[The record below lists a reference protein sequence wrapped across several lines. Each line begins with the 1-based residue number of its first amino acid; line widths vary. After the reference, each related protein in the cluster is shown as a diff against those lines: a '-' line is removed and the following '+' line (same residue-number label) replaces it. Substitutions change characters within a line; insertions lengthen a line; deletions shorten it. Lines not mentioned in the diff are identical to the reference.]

1 MIAGID
7 RRSEPRLNYSWDSQI
22 YTEGTRGGRLGRM
35 VDLNSK
41 GAAFLV
47 SNDTDLSLGGEIEM
61 GIMYPRVVNGN
72 FDIIND
78 HLRGEVVRNDWYNS
92 EMKRLVVEFHA
103 PMEDHPAV
111 GNEYIYQ

>member
-22 YTEGTRGGRLGRM
+22 YSEETRGGRLGRM

-47 SNDTDLSLGGEIEM
+47 SSDMNLSLGGKIEM

-72 FDIIND
+72 FDIVHD
-78 HLRGEVVRNDWYNS
+78 HLEGEVVRNDWYNP
-92 EMKRLVVEFHA
+92 EMKRLVVEFRE
-103 PMEDHPAV
+103 PMENKPAV
-111 GNEYIYQ
+111 GNEYICQ